1 MMNGFKYIFF
11 FIFPFIFIS
20 CQAQEKVMTRSE
32 RIQIFEHV
40 WNTVN
45 EHFYDPNFNG
55 IDWNKKHDEYKTK
68 IENCNS
74 TDDFFSLLNKMLFEL
89 NSSHCGVG
97 LLSELSQAV
106 SPYIFSNG
114 EIGIDIRI
122 IDNQIVITKVLKY
135 SPADNA
141 NIKKGYIIE
150 KIDDLT
156 IKDFENLTKYKPP
169 FNDRNKK
176 FHLTSEILRH
186 IYGQPGT
193 KVKIDFLDENNK
205 SHTKTLTRKERQ
217 NGILL
222 GGGMPPAYLKS
233 ESYFITKNIGYLS
246 FNAFNPPD
254 LEHVLHNLEKVN
266 NTKGLI
272 ID

>member
-1 MMNGFKYIFF
+1 MNRLTYILF
-11 FIFPFIFIS
+11 FITPFLFTS
-20 CQAQEKVMTRSE
+20 CQAQEKVMTKSE
-32 RIQIFEHV
+32 RMEIFEHV

-45 EHFYDPNFNG
+45 EHFYNPNFNG
-55 IDWNKKHDEYKTK
+55 IDWDKKHIEYKAK

-74 TDDFFSLLNKMLFEL
+74 TDTLFSLVNKMLFEL

-97 LLSELSQAV
+97 LLSELDQAV

-114 EIGIDIRI
+114 ETGIDIRI
-122 IDNQIVITKVLKY
+122 IENQIVITKVLKN
-135 SPADNA
+135 SPADIA
-141 NIKKGYIIE
+141 NINEGCIIE

-193 KVKIDFLDENNK
+193 KVKIDF
-205 SHTKTLTRKERQ
+205 
-217 NGILL
+217 
-222 GGGMPPAYLKS
+222 
-233 ESYFITKNIGYLS
+233 F
-246 FNAFNPPD
+246 
-254 LEHVLHNLEKVN
+254 
-266 NTKGLI
+266 
-272 ID
+272 